1 MVVVLYMELTV
12 LKIEYQI
19 EKYFWFQ
26 VKKKHFFAAASAVVV
41 VVVVVVVAL
50 QSC

>member
-1 MVVVLYMELTV
+1 MVVVLNMELTV

-19 EKYFWFQ
+19 KKYFWFQ
-26 VKKKHFFAAASAVVV
+26 VNKKKHFFAAASAAA
-41 VVVVVVVAL
+41 VVVVVVAL